1 MRSISDTT
9 TVTVAGAG
17 LAGSLMA
24 ILLARRGFN
33 VEVFERW
40 PDPRSEDVPAGR
52 SINLALGERGWN
64 ALRTAG
70 LDHRVSRF
78 TLPMKGRMIH
88 DLEGHVSLQP
98 YGQKPHEVVH
108 SVHRGR
114 LNMALLDAAEDTRR
128 VRIHFRQE
136 LKHLDVPGGVATFLD
151 HASNREYQRE
161 VSPIIGADGA
171 GSPVRQAIESCLG
184 FNASS
189 ELLDH
194 GYMEVTIPPENGEFA
209 LDPEGLHIWPRGGF
223 MMIGLPNADKSF
235 TGTLFLANEGEPSFE
250 KLESYARF
258 KAFFDSHFPDA
269 VPRLKRLKDDY
280 ETNPVGVLGTIRCP
294 HWHVGGDALII
305 GDAAHAI
312 VPFHGQGMNCAF
324 EDCVALD
331 AILEEATTWEVA
343 FERLE
348 AARKGNANA
357 IADMALENYLE
368 MRSDVIDPGYQ
379 LRRELALEL
388 ERRFPDRFI
397 PRYSMVMFNNM
408 GYIEAQRRGE
418 INRRILSQLTKQ
430 QRSIDRIDFD
440 YAEQLI
446 QDQLPILA

>member
-1 MRSISDTT
+1 MSRVSDTS
-9 TVTVAGAG
+9 TVTIAGAG

-40 PDPRSEDVPAGR
+40 PDPRKDTVPAGR

-64 ALRTAG
+64 ALRIAG

-88 DLEGHVSLQP
+88 DPEGNVTLQP
-98 YGQKPHEVVH
+98 YGQKPSEVVH

-114 LNMALLDAAEDTRR
+114 LNIALLDAAEQTRR

-136 LKHLDVPGGVATFLD
+136 LKALDLARGVATFID
-151 HASNREYQRE
+151 HPSSREYDRE
-161 VSPIIGADGA
+161 VVPIIGADGA
-171 GSPVRQAIESCLG
+171 GSPVRQAIEYHLG
-184 FNASS
+184 FTASS

-194 GYMEVTIPPENGEFA
+194 GYMEVTIPPANGEFA

-223 MMIGLPNADKSF
+223 MMIGLPNADRSF
-235 TGTLFLANEGEPSFE
+235 TGTLFLANEGDPSFE
-250 KLESYARF
+250 
-258 KAFFDSHFPDA
+258 
-269 VPRLKRLKDDY
+269 RLKTYEQFREFFAEQFADAMPHLACLQDDF

-294 HWHVGGDALII
+294 HWHVGGDALVI

-331 AILEEATTWEVA
+331 AIVDQATTWEVT
-343 FERLE
+343 FERLQ
-348 AARKGNANA
+348 AKRKANANA

-379 LRRELALEL
+379 LRRQLALEL
-388 ERRFPDRFI
+388 ERRFPSRFI

-408 GYIEAQRRGE
+408 DYVLAQQRGE
-418 INRRILSQLTKQ
+418 INRRILRELTENTP
-430 QRSIDRIDFD
+430 SLDRIDFE
-440 YAEQLI
+440 YAKHLI
-446 QDQLPILA
+446 DDQLSILE